1 MAYRNIVGFE
11 TGNTLEASS
20 ASGATVQGTTKR
32 TGDYALR
39 LNPSASVAIFTVKCL
54 AADGSAGNMGI
65 TTTAYFTFYLRL
77 GSLPGSTVRIAEA
90 DGISGGNIRI
100 SVDSSGN
107 VFLSNWAESADSSTA
122 ATLSAGV
129 WYRIDL
135 KAVKSGTCE
144 LQVDGGTAVTLS
156 GGVVNIDYLNL
167 GTTASQTMDVYYDDV
182 AVSDSGFPGAGQ
194 VNRMDPDGD
203 GALGTG
209 WAGGTGSTFAEVD
222 EVPHDTDT
230 SYWQSTAAS
239 DVRTVT
245 LETAASAGVGGAI
258 ATVKSV
264 AINRDEGGSSLVAVR
279 LRSGSTNDDTSD
291 RNVGITYAL
300 YGKVYDTD
308 PADAGAWTSGDLDAL
323 EVGVVNN
330 AAVAARCTELL
341 VMVWSAGA
349 TPIDLTPDPVAIPIV
364 LPAPAVTM
372 GTLTLTPSPVAIPIV
387 LPAPTVAVLGSSL
400 VAPAETLYRFEV
412 DWGRDNSWFSTYDD
426 VSADVR
432 YAFTERGWDNQ
443 LEAVQ
448 AGTAELRLVNT
459 SGRYFPDNT
468 SSPLYGDVR
477 PSVPIRILAAIVAD
491 DFGGNN

>member
-1 MAYRNIVGFE
+1 MAYRNIVGVE
-11 TGNTLEASS
+11 PDNPLEASS
-20 ASGATVQGTTKR
+20 ASGATVQGPTKR

-39 LNPSASVAIFTVKCL
+39 LNPSASVAIFTVKGL

-100 SVDSSGN
+100 RVDSSGN

-156 GGVVNIDYLNL
+156 GGGVNIDYLNL
-167 GTTASQTMDVYYDDV
+167 GTTASRDK
-182 AVSDSGFPGAGQ
+182 
-194 VNRMDPDGD
+194 
-203 GALGTG
+203 
-209 WAGGTGSTFAEVD
+209 GG
-222 EVPHDTDT
+222 P
-230 SYWQSTAAS
+230 
-239 DVRTVT
+239 
-245 LETAASAGVGGAI
+245 
-258 ATVKSV
+258 
-264 AINRDEGGSSLVAVR
+264 SLFAVR

-364 LPAPAVTM
+364 LPAPTVTM

-412 DWGRDNSWFSTYDD
+412 DWGRDNSWFSAFDD
-426 VSADVR
+426 VSPDVR
-432 YAFTERGWDNQ
+432 HAFTERGWDNQ

-448 AGTAELRLVNT
+448 AGTAELRLGNKSGGDFPGKPT
-459 SGRYFPDNT
+459 SP
-468 SSPLYGDVR
+468 PYGGV
-477 PSVPIRILAAIVAD
+477 
-491 DFGGNN
+491 